1 MKKIIL
7 AEIKKIIAE
16 RVKWTKE
23 LIQKEAEKYGNRGE
37 FQKKSPNAYS
47 SALRK
52 GIMDDVTQHMVT
64 KRNNNWTYDDIF
76 RIAQNYD
83 RLIYFRNNEN
93 GAFLFAK

>member
-52 GIMDDVTQHMVT
+52 GIMDDVTQHMELLGNRYNRMIYVYEFPDNYFYVGLT
-64 KRNNNWTYDDIF
+64 YTQKKREYG
-76 RIAQNYD
+76 Q
-83 RLIYFRNNEN
+83 
-93 GAFLFAK
+93 